1 MPDCERRLDDLRETI
16 PAESERRSF
25 ERGYT
30 AGKNHARRE
39 LLVVGVVLFGLGY
52 LVWAVGVL

>member
-1 MPDCERRLDDLRETI
+1 MPDCERLLDDLRETI
-16 PAESERRSF
+16 PADSARRSF

-30 AGKNHARRE
+30 AGKNYARRE
-39 LLVVGVVLFGLGY
+39 LLVVGVVLFGLGC